1 MGNPVIRV
9 DGVSKKYCQT
19 LIHTM
24 SYGVKDLACS
34 FIGISQH
41 SEQLRPGEFW
51 AVNDVSF
58 EVKPGET
65 VGIVG
70 SNGSGKSTILK
81 MLNGI
86 FMPDKGRIEI
96 IGRVGALIEVG
107 AGFHPMLTGRE
118 NIYVNGAIL
127 GMSKKQ
133 VDKKLDEIIYFSG
146 IEAFID
152 SPVKHYSSG
161 MYVRLGFAVAVFSD
175 LDIMLIDEVLAVGD
189 IAFQHR
195 CYEKILE
202 FKNNGKAIVIVTHDM
217 DAVVRHCNHSILVN
231 QGTLVEKGSPQSV
244 VNCYRDLLDGCVLQN
259 ISANTSYKELRS
271 IEYYLHTDVSPLQQ
285 FFMNKSIDD
294 SCPLRNS
301 YNGNEY
307 RQGNGDASIIDYSVV
322 SGKRFDI
329 ASVNPGDQID
339 IYVKAL
345 FFATVFRPVAGFSIK
360 TLDGLILYGY
370 NNIYNESDIPP
381 IAPNTICVFRFS
393 LTMPVQGGTYFF
405 DVGLAEN
412 MESDS
417 YKVFERRSSLF
428 SLVVN
433 KNQRADGLLFIDA
446 TFEECSRQVATTY
459 SVEIKGITI

>member
-1 MGNPVIRV
+1 MNNSVIKV

-19 LIHTM
+19 LRHTM

-34 FIGISQH
+34 FLGISQQ

-86 FMPDKGRIEI
+86 FMPDMGRIEI
-96 IGRVGALIEVG
+96 TGRVGALIEVG

-118 NIYVNGAIL
+118 NIYVNGAIY
-127 GMSKKQ
+127 GMGKNEINRKF
-133 VDKKLDEIIYFSG
+133 DEIVDFSG
-146 IEAFID
+146 IGEFID
-152 SPVKHYSSG
+152 LPVKHYSSG
-161 MYVRLGFAVAVFSD
+161 MYVRLGFAIAVFSD

-202 FKNNGKAIVIVTHDM
+202 FKNNEKAIVLVTHDM
-217 DAVVRHCNHSILVN
+217 DAVVRHCDHSILVN
-231 QGTLVEKGSPQSV
+231 QGKLLKQGTPQSV
-244 VNCYRDLLDGCVLQN
+244 VNRYRDLLDGHVSQDS
-259 ISANTSYKELRS
+259 SATTSNKEWRS
-271 IEYYLHTDVSPLQQ
+271 IEICLQTNVSPIKQLL
-285 FFMNKSIDD
+285 MNRSITDG
-294 SCPLRNS
+294 CPLRNS
-301 YNGNEY
+301 YNSNEY
-307 RQGNGDASIIDYSVV
+307 RQGNGDASIIDYCVV
-322 SGKRFDI
+322 SGNGFEI
-329 ASVNPGDQID
+329 ASINPGDPID

-345 FFATVFRPVAGFSIK
+345 FHTAVLRPVAGFSIK
-360 TLDGLILYGY
+360 TLDGLNLYGY
-370 NNIYNESDIPP
+370 NNIYNGSYIPP
-381 IAPNTICVFRFS
+381 IEPNTICVFRFS
-393 LTMPVQGGTYFF
+393 LTMPVQAGTYFF

-412 MESDS
+412 TESDS
-417 YKVFERRSSLF
+417 YRVFERRSSLF

-433 KNQRADGLLFIDA
+433 NKQQADGLLFIDS
-446 TFEECSRQVATTY
+446 TFQECSRQVSSDY
-459 SVEIKGITI
+459 SAEVKGIVA